1 MSDPS
6 KTKKAVIFGV
16 TDLAEV
22 AHVYLTR
29 DSAYQVVAFTAHE
42 QYITKANLVG
52 LPVVPFE
59 RITETHPPDSHE
71 MFVAIGFK
79 NLNRL
84 RADMYSRC
92 KALGYRLLT
101 YVNSRAFH
109 VDGVRA
115 GENCFI
121 FEANVIQPFV
131 TIGNNVIIW
140 CGNHVGHH
148 VTIEDNVFIASHA
161 VIPGHVT
168 IGANCFIGV
177 NATIRDGVTVG
188 RDSIIGAGAIVLRDV
203 APGSV
208 YKATPTPV
216 ARERSDQVR
225 L

>member
-1 MSDPS
+1 MTVP

-16 TDLAEV
+16 SDLAEV
-22 AHVYLTR
+22 AHAYLTS
-29 DSAYQVVAFTAHE
+29 DSEYDVVAFTAHE
-42 QYITKANLVG
+42 KYITARNVLGVG
-52 LPVVPFE
+52 VVPFE
-59 RITETHPPDSHE
+59 RITDAFPPVDHE

-79 NLNRL
+79 ALNRA
-84 RADMYSRC
+84 RTDVYRQC
-92 KALGYRLLT
+92 KELGYRMLT
-101 YVNSRAFH
+101 YVNSKAMHFGGIR
-109 VDGVRA
+109 VGD
-115 GENCFI
+115 NSFI

-140 CGNHVGHH
+140 CGNHIGHH

-188 RDSIIGAGAIVLRDV
+188 RDSIIGAGTIILRDV
-203 APGSV
+203 PPGSV
-208 YKATPTPV
+208 FKATPTEPS
-216 ARERSDQVR
+216 RQRSHEIK